1 MKKGLWLS
9 IMLLV
14 AAFAGAQLPV
24 GQWHDY
30 ASFVAGRK
38 VCVASDR
45 VYASTRMSMFYFDK
59 EELSTKALTR
69 ANGLNDVGISTF
81 AYDELSRSLLVAYTN
96 SSIDIKAGS
105 QVHHIADIRYGNISG
120 DKQIYSVRFHGG
132 RAYLATGFGIVVVNL
147 SRFEIEETYYLGADG
162 GRGLVYDVAF
172 TDSLIVAATDNGL
185 LTAPKSSS
193 RLHIYSTWRRDTLS
207 PVDGK
212 SVQVLEV
219 CDGRLIA
226 VACSSNP
233 GSMTPYYQLPD
244 GGWDSLGTGQIR
256 SLRCHNGKILV
267 NRVNDLLIYDSDFQ
281 LETVLNSLSA
291 WDVDIDVDGT
301 LWIGHSWLGLVKLPK
316 PYSVS
321 TNFAPQGPLNDDYVY
336 SLTATWDNIYICKG
350 GKRPTYEN
358 TYYDPGV
365 SFYNRKVWGQL
376 DFSGFPVYD
385 ILNVA
390 VDPNDKHHIAASAW
404 GGGLVEFRRDGV
416 RNFYNYENV
425 PEIQVYRSGDFVHQ
439 RVSGLAFDWS
449 GNLWMTNSLVDRGL
463 IVHKKNGDWQS
474 FDISPMLNGLAG
486 EKREIDKIIFD
497 SIHGYKWFAGRAN
510 RIYIH
515 DGEGKMAYVNP
526 NNGSKLETHTVT
538 CLVQDRSGDIWFGTD
553 KGIKV
558 IYDGYRAFANGGRGE
573 QAPVNCSNILFSED
587 GIYEYLMAYES
598 ITCIAVDG
606 ANRKWVG
613 TANNG
618 LYLLSANGLEQLEHF
633 TMANSPLNSDKI
645 MALAVDPLT
654 GELFIGTNM
663 GVQSYG
669 ATATWADPEPW
680 PDIHAFPNPVRP
692 DYDGLIAIKG
702 FTRDALVHITDARGH
717 VVYTTTAN
725 GGQAVWNGR
734 TASGDKV
741 SSGTYFVFASNTNGA
756 MRSVAKILMI
766 K

>member
-1 MKKGLWLS
+1 M
-9 IMLLV
+9 I
-14 AAFAGAQLPV
+14 ATAIAGAQV
-24 GQWHDY
+24 GVGEWQDY
-30 ASFVAGRK
+30 ASFVAAHK
-38 VCVASDR
+38 VSVAADR
-45 VYASTRMSMFYFDK
+45 VYAATRMSMFYHDK
-59 EELSTKALTR
+59 EEHSTKALTKTT
-69 ANGLNDVGISTF
+69 GLNDVGVSTF
-81 AYDELSRSLLVAYTN
+81 AYDERSKCLLVAYNN
-96 SSIDIKAGS
+96 SSIDLKFGS
-105 QVHHIADIRYGNISG
+105 QVYHIADIRYSNISG

-212 SVQVLEV
+212 SVQMLEV

-244 GGWDSLGTGQIR
+244 GGWDSLETGQIR

-301 LWIGHSWLGLVKLPK
+301 LWIGHAWLGLVKMPK
-316 PYSVS
+316 PYNSS
-321 TNFAPQGPLNDDYVY
+321 TSFAPRGPFNDDYVY
-336 SLTATWDNIYICKG
+336 SITASWNSIYVCKG
-350 GKRPTYEN
+350 GKKPTYESAYLSPSV
-358 TYYDPGV
+358 TYFD
-365 SFYNRKVWGQL
+365 RKQWEQL
-376 DFSGFPVYD
+376 DFAGLPVQD

-390 VDPNDKHHIAASAW
+390 VDPTDSRHLAASSW
-404 GGGLVEFRRDGV
+404 GSGVVDFYRNEARDL
-416 RNFYNYENV
+416 YNYQNV
-425 PEIQVYRSGDFVHQ
+425 PALQTYQVGDFIHQ
-439 RVSGLAFDWS
+439 RICGLAFDWS
-449 GNLWMTNSLVDRGL
+449 GNLWVTNSLVDRGL
-463 IVHKKNGDWQS
+463 AVRKKNGDWQS
-474 FDISPMLNGLAG
+474 FDISPALNGVAG

-497 SIHGYKWFAGRAN
+497 SIRGYKWFAGRAN
-510 RIYIH
+510 RIYVH
-515 DGEGKMAYVNP
+515 DGESKLAYVNP
-526 NNGSKLETHTVT
+526 NNGSKMETHTVT

-573 QAPVNCSNILFSED
+573 QSPVNCNNILYSED

-598 ITCIAVDG
+598 ITCMAVDG

-618 LYLLSANGLEQLEHF
+618 LYLISANGLEQLEHF
-633 TMANSPLNSDKI
+633 TTANSPLNSDKI
-645 MALAVDPLT
+645 VTVAVDPVN
-654 GELFIGTNM
+654 GELFVGTNM
-663 GVQSYG
+663 GVQSYR
-669 ATATWADPEPW
+669 ASATWADAEPYA
-680 PDIHAFPNPVRP
+680 DIHAFPNPVRP
-692 DYDGLIAIKG
+692 DYDGPIAIKG
-702 FTRDALVHITDARGH
+702 FTRDALVHVTDARGH
-717 VVYTTTAN
+717 VVYSTTAN

-734 TASGDKV
+734 TLGGERVA
-741 SSGTYFVFASNTNGA
+741 SGTYFVFASDQNGG

-766 K
+766 R